1 MSVKL
6 IDRSQELKAMSE
18 VKEDR
23 IKLHREA
30 GMLYDAGKYK
40 EAEEVFLKTAEL
52 YHNVQDFFDSASMY
66 YKAGECA
73 YALKEYEKAI
83 EHFTKSAE
91 LSFQK
96 GFDRFRV
103 SALEYERDS
112 YKALGK
118 NAKVKELDKKIQE
131 VKKKLEATF

>member
-1 MSVKL
+1 MTTETKDDPV
-6 IDRSQELKAMSE
+6 
-18 VKEDR
+18 
-23 IKLHREA
+23 KLHREA
-30 GMLYDAGKYK
+30 YSLFEEGKCK
-40 EAEEVFLKTAEL
+40 EAEEKFLKTAEL
-52 YHNVQDFFDSASMY
+52 YHKVQDFFDSASMY

-73 YALKEYEKAI
+73 YTLKEYERAV
-83 EHFTKSAE
+83 EHFVKSAE

-96 GFDRFRV
+96 GFDRFGV

-112 YKALGK
+112 YKALRK